1 MNANLRNVHG
11 TIPLHLALAKGAKP
25 CVELL
30 LAAGA
35 DCNLQVCDVSS
46 SFEFYR
52 HCDVVVIK

>member
-1 MNANLRNVHG
+1 VHG

-35 DCNLQVCDVSS
+35 DCNLQVCDVSF
-46 SFEFYR
+46 SFEFAC